1 MAQWKPKASKEVHKY
16 PKSVQKSIP
25 IKAVHPHGIFEH
37 NGEYTMSGTFTD
49 VNYQA
54 ASMEDQEFVF
64 GGQQELI
71 KALEIDEHAKLTVI
85 NWPIHADALQD
96 DLFIPPKNED
106 LDEYSRELNHIYEKW
121 ATEGTNSIRQQRYF
135 TVNTRRR
142 KIEDAKV
149 WFNRMESTLKGAF
162 SKMGSDYER
171 LDTRERL
178 RLFHDFFRHGEESH
192 FNLDVDLSKRRGHS
206 VKDYIAPDG
215 MEFQSGHFRIGKRYG
230 RVLVLKEYPAYL
242 RDTLLSELMMLP
254 KQMVLSVDYISK
266 SKEDSLQRVQAK
278 LLSVDTEIAN
288 STKNANQQGNYNAT
302 VPLRLDEKRRGLTDI
317 VRLIKEYDQRI
328 VFAQIT
334 LLHMADTME
343 ELNHD
348 TESLVSIG
356 QRHMCQF
363 STFRNQQEAGLNT
376 CLPYGLR
383 YVNALRT
390 LTTENAATFIPFVTK
405 DLWDRG
411 GMCIGVNP
419 ISKNLVILDKKQ
431 AASQN
436 AFVCGIT
443 GSGKSMYI
451 KHEIIHTYLSTD
463 DDILIVD
470 PEREQ
475 KPIIDMLHGT
485 FVHLSAGSQH
495 HINAMD
501 TMQHCEAGDDPV
513 SIKCEF
519 VLTFFEKA
527 IGKLNMGAVQQ
538 TIVDRCARRL
548 LTKADREQQTV
559 TLEDLY
565 LLLLD
570 QPEPE
575 ARELA
580 TGIELYVSGSLN
592 AFSKPTNVD
601 MDNRLIC
608 YDIRD
613 LGDKSKELG
622 MLIILDAIQ
631 NRVAY
636 NRSRG
641 KRTWVF
647 VDEFW
652 LMFRE
657 EFTAKF
663 FDSFWR
669 RIRKYGAL
677 GTGVTQNVSS
687 VLDSPIGRDMLGNSE
702 HLFLFNQSTPDRK
715 RLADLLDISD
725 AQLSYIT
732 NAESGTG
739 LLRRSS
745 VIIPFDGRID
755 TNTKLYRAMTTKI
768 EEVEVTY
775 VG

>member
-1 MAQWKPKASKEVHKY
+1 MK
-16 PKSVQKSIP
+16 
-25 IKAVHPHGIFEH
+25 
-37 NGEYTMSGTFTD
+37 GT
-49 VNYQA
+49 
-54 ASMEDQEFVF
+54 
-64 GGQQELI
+64 
-71 KALEIDEHAKLTVI
+71 
-85 NWPIHADALQD
+85 
-96 DLFIPPKNED
+96 
-106 LDEYSRELNHIYEKW
+106 
-121 ATEGTNSIRQQRYF
+121 
-135 TVNTRRR
+135 
-142 KIEDAKV
+142 
-149 WFNRMESTLKGAF
+149 F

-192 FNLDVDLSKRRGHS
+192 FNFDIDLSKRRGHS

-348 TESLVSIG
+348 TESLISIG

-363 STFRNQQEAGLNT
+363 ATFRNQQEAGLNT

-443 GSGKSMYI
+443 GSGKSMFI
-451 KHEIIHTYLSTD
+451 KHEIIHTYLAAMENGVD

-475 KPIIDMLHGT
+475 KPIIDMLGGT

-501 TMQHCEAGDDPV
+501 TMQHCEAVDDPV

-548 LTKADREQQTV
+548 LTRADQEQQTV

-570 QPEPE
+570 QQEPE

-592 AFSKPTNVD
+592 AFAAPTNVD

-725 AQLSYIT
+725 VQLSYIT

-745 VIIPFDGRID
+745 VIIPFDGRISAD
-755 TNTKLYRAMTTKI
+755 TKIYSAMTTKI
-768 EEVEVTY
+768 EEVAH